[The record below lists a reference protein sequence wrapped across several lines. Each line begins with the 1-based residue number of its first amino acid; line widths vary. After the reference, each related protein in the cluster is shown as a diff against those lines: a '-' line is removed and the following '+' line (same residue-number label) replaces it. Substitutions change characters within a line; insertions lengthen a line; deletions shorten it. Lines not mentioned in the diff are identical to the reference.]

1 MDALRYI
8 GEAFSIALTPSG
20 ILALVL
26 SVFTGLIFGMLPGLT
41 STMAVA
47 LLTGL
52 TYNFSGPLAI
62 LSLLAIYIGAISGG
76 NQSAILLNIPG
87 TPASA
92 ATAMEGYPLAQQGK
106 AGLTI
111 FVATGA
117 SFFGTMISIICV
129 ALFTPILTKF
139 ALKFM
144 SHEMFLLA
152 LFGIVICGNL
162 TSNGDPLKGWISG
175 FIGLLMSQVGM
186 DTIYSYRRF
195 TYGNINLA
203 GGISLLP
210 VMIGLF
216 GFPEVI
222 KAFSGEKKAAM
233 QQNTKYKIRDGLKIL
248 RRNWLNILRSGIF
261 GMLMGAIPGVGEDT
275 GGWLSYWSEKK
286 VSKTPE
292 LWTHG
297 CIDGV
302 VSAETGNNAA
312 IGGAIIPVLSLA
324 IPGST
329 SAAVLLAAFWMHGY
343 RPGPLLMQDTPQFL
357 YYVIIFMVLA
367 SCLMWVLAMVI
378 SKFSIKVLS
387 VDIKILM
394 PIVFICCVIG
404 AFVVSNRIFDIKLM
418 FVFGILGIIMSF
430 LKMPGAPFLLGIIL
444 GNMAD
449 ENLRRALLLT
459 KADISIFFTRPISIF
474 FIVLITYLIFTQTP
488 VYARLQTKRDVR
500 RESARLAKAEAK
512 KAKEKAEEEAK
523 NAENKD

>member
-1 MDALRYI
+1 MDVLRYI
-8 GEAFSIALTPSG
+8 GEAFVIALSPAG
-20 ILALVL
+20 LLALVL
-26 SVFTGLIFGMLPGLT
+26 SVFVGLIFGMLPGLT

-52 TYNFSGPLAI
+52 TYNFSGPLAV

-87 TPASA
+87 TPSSA
-92 ATAMEGYPLAQQGK
+92 ATAIEGYPLALKGK
-106 AGLTI
+106 AGLAI
-111 FVATGA
+111 FVATGS
-117 SFFGTMISIICV
+117 SFFGTMISIVCV
-129 ALFTPILTKF
+129 ALFTPLLTKF

-162 TSNGDPLKGWISG
+162 TSGGDPLKGWISG
-175 FIGLLMSQVGM
+175 FMGLLMSQVGM
-186 DTIYSYRRF
+186 DTVYSYRRF

-216 GFPEVI
+216 GFPEVV
-222 KAFSGEKKAAM
+222 KAFSGAKKTAM
-233 QQNTKYKIRDGLKIL
+233 QQATKYSIKEGLGIL
-248 RRNWLNILRSGIF
+248 RRNWFNILRSGIL

-292 LWTHG
+292 LWNHG

-302 VSAETGNNAA
+302 VAAETGNNAA

-343 RPGPLLMQDTPQFL
+343 RPGPLLMQDTPHFL
-357 YYVIIFMVLA
+357 YYVIVFMVLA
-367 SCLMWVLAMVI
+367 SCLMWFLGIVI
-378 SKFSIKVLS
+378 SKFSVKVLS

-404 AFVVSNRIFDIKLM
+404 AFVVSNRLFDIKLM

-459 KADISIFFTRPISIF
+459 EADISIFFTRPISIF
-474 FIVLITYLIFTQTP
+474 FIVLITYLILTQTP
-488 VYARLQTKRDVR
+488 AYMRMQEKR
-500 RESARLAKAEAK
+500 EAK
-512 KAKEKAEEEAK
+512 KAAARAAKAEMRK
-523 NAENKD
+523 KD

>member
-8 GEAFSIALTPSG
+8 GEAFAIALTPTG
-20 ILALVL
+20 LLALVL

-92 ATAMEGYPLAQQGK
+92 ATAMEGYPLARQGK

-117 SFFGTMISIICV
+117 SFFGTIISIICV
-129 ALFTPILTKF
+129 ALFTPLLTKF

-195 TYGNINLA
+195 TYGNVNLS

-216 GFPEVI
+216 GFPEVV
-222 KAFSGEKKAAM
+222 KAFSGAKAAAM
-233 QQNTKYKIRDGLKIL
+233 QQNSKYSIREGLRIL
-248 RRNWLNILRSGIF
+248 RRNWFNILRSGIF

-292 LWTHG
+292 LWTKG

-367 SCLMWVLAMVI
+367 SCFMWFLAMVI

-404 AFVVSNRIFDIKLM
+404 SFVVSNRIFDIKLM

-459 KADISIFFTRPISIF
+459 KADLSIFFTRPISIF

-488 VYARLQTKRDVR
+488 LHTKIQGNIATKKAARK
-500 RESARLAKAEAK
+500 AAKAG
-512 KAKEKAEEEAK
+512 KAKQTENTETTEKTE
-523 NAENKD
+523 

>member
-1 MDALRYI
+1 MDALTYI
-8 GEAFSIALTPSG
+8 WEAFSMALTPTG
-20 ILALVL
+20 ILALAL
-26 SVFTGLIFGMLPGLT
+26 STFTGLIFGMLPGLT

-62 LSLLAIYIGAISGG
+62 LSLLAMYIGAISGG

-92 ATAMEGYPLAQQGK
+92 ATAMEGYPLALQGK
-106 AGLTI
+106 AGLAI

-117 SFFGTMISIICV
+117 SFFGTLISIVCV
-129 ALFTPILTKF
+129 ALFTPFLTQF

-152 LFGIVICGNL
+152 VFGIIICGNL
-162 TSNGDPLKGWISG
+162 TANGDPLKGWLSG
-175 FIGLLMSQVGM
+175 FMGLLMSQVGM
-186 DTIYSYRRF
+186 DTIYSFRRF

-222 KAFSGEKKAAM
+222 KAFSGTKATALKKDDRYS
-233 QQNTKYKIRDGLKIL
+233 KREGLSIL
-248 RRNWLNILRSGIF
+248 RRNWFNMLRSGML
-261 GMLMGAIPGVGEDT
+261 GMAMGAIPGVGEDT
-275 GGWLSYWSEKK
+275 GGWISYWAEKK
-286 VSKTPE
+286 VSRTPN
-292 LWTHG
+292 LWGRG

-343 RPGPLLMQDTPQFL
+343 RPGPLLMNDTPEFL
-357 YYVIIFMVLA
+357 YYVIVFMLLA
-367 SCLMWVLAMVI
+367 SCTMWLLAMVVAT
-378 SKFSIKVLS
+378 FSVKVLS
-387 VDIKILM
+387 VDIRILM
-394 PIVFICCVIG
+394 PIVFICCVLG
-404 AFVVSNRIFDIKLM
+404 AFVVSNRLFDIKLM
-418 FVFGILGIIMSF
+418 FVFGLLGIVMSY

-459 KADISIFFTRPISIF
+459 HGDLSIF
-474 FIVLITYLIFTQTP
+474 FIRPISLLFIALITLLLVSQTP
-488 VYARLQTKRDVR
+488 VSRRWAEKRQQKR
-500 RESARLAKAEAK
+500 RFSSNTMHGSSSRER
-512 KAKEKAEEEAK
+512 
-523 NAENKD
+523 

>member
-1 MDALRYI
+1 MAALSYI
-8 GEAFSIALTPSG
+8 GEAFAIALTPTG
-20 ILALVL
+20 LLALVL

-52 TYNFSGPLAI
+52 TYNFNGPLAI
-62 LSLLAIYIGAISGG
+62 MSLLSIYIGAISGG

-92 ATAMEGYPLAQQGK
+92 ATAMEGYPLALKGK
-106 AGLTI
+106 AGLAI

-117 SFFGTMISIICV
+117 SFFGTIISIVCV
-129 ALFTPILTKF
+129 ALFTPMLTQF

-152 LFGIVICGNL
+152 VFGVVICGNL

-195 TYGNINLA
+195 TYGSINLA

-216 GFPEVI
+216 GFPEVV
-222 KAFSGEKKAAM
+222 KAFSGGAKAMM
-233 QQNTKYKIRDGLKIL
+233 QQNNKYSVKEGLIIL
-248 RRNWLNILRSGIF
+248 LKNRLNILRSSIL

-275 GGWLSYWSEKK
+275 GGWISYWSEKK

-292 LWTHG
+292 LWSNG

-302 VSAETGNNAA
+302 VAAEAGNNGA

-343 RPGPLLMQDTPQFL
+343 RPGPLLMQDTPNFL
-357 YYVIIFMVLA
+357 YYVIVFMFLA
-367 SCLMWVLAMVI
+367 SCFMWFLGMVIARFSVKVLA
-378 SKFSIKVLS
+378 
-387 VDIKILM
+387 VDAKILM
-394 PIVFICCVIG
+394 PIVFVCCVIG
-404 AFVVSNRIFDIKLM
+404 AFVVSNRLFDIKLM
-418 FVFGILGIIMSF
+418 FVFGLLGIAMSY

-459 KADISIFFTRPISIF
+459 HGDISIFFTRPISVF
-474 FIVLITYLIFTQTP
+474 FMLLIAYLIFTQTP
-488 VYARLQTKRDVR
+488 FYEKLVYKFKSKR
-500 RESARLAKAEAK
+500 
-512 KAKEKAEEEAK
+512 
-523 NAENKD
+523 